1 MKASNP
7 IAIAMEAAYGIVDGI
22 DGWMSE
28 TGDFPSNFWKR
39 DVLDRYD
46 RLGAAINRAAKKGL
60 DPRDEMK
67 LRKKVQDL
75 LDDLIDGLE
84 GVVSEQG
91 EVPNRYWKRNALSK
105 GKTALR
111 ALNLSGPFFLA
122 TLCHSRAP
130 KVSSLQPLR
139 SRRDYGENEMN
150 EKIASEL
157 LAVAREL
164 VASNGYF
171 KESPVYDVEDDDKII
186 GWGIYFD
193 DGSKYDWVADDGNLT
208 KSKARSI
215 ARKLDKMWNS
225 LDDVD
230 WKLVRRMTR

>member
-1 MKASNP
+1 
-7 IAIAMEAAYGIVDGI
+7 
-22 DGWMSE
+22 
-28 TGDFPSNFWKR
+28 
-39 DVLDRYD
+39 
-46 RLGAAINRAAKKGL
+46 
-60 DPRDEMK
+60 
-67 LRKKVQDL
+67 
-75 LDDLIDGLE
+75 
-84 GVVSEQG
+84 
-91 EVPNRYWKRNALSK
+91 
-105 GKTALR
+105 
-111 ALNLSGPFFLA
+111 
-122 TLCHSRAP
+122 
-130 KVSSLQPLR
+130 
-139 SRRDYGENEMN
+139 MN